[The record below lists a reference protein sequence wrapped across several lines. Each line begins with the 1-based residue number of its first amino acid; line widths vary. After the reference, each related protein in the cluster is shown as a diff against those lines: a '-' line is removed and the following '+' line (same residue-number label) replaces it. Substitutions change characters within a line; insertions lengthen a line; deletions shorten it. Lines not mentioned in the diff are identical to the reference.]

1 MSQETIKYDEDY
13 LNGLIAKAK
22 KSWEG
27 VDVDSFM
34 SDLRDNNMISYRLR
48 GSNETISVSKDEF
61 IKLIK
66 TDIETKGN
74 LK

>member
-1 MSQETIKYDEDY
+1 MTKYDEDY

-34 SDLRDNNMISYRLR
+34 SDLRDDLSDKEVAENEQQAIEDFRKAMEEGYEQDRLF
-48 GSNETISVSKDEF
+48 T
-61 IKLIK
+61 LP
-66 TDIETKGN
+66 T
-74 LK
+74 LH

>member
-1 MSQETIKYDEDY
+1 MAKETKKYDEDY

-34 SDLRDNNMISYRLR
+34 SDLRDDLSDKEVAEKLSKEVT
-48 GSNETISVSKDEF
+48 SNI
-61 IKLIK
+61 
-66 TDIETKGN
+66 IE
-74 LK
+74 